1 MNIFAETKR
10 LVLREIL
17 PSDAAGLFELDSD
30 PEVHRYLGNK
40 PVKDKA
46 KIIEIIEF
54 IRQQYADNGIG
65 RWAVVDKVTGDF
77 MGWSGIK
84 LETNTTNG
92 HQNYY
97 DLGYRLI
104 RRYWG
109 QGIATESAIASLDYG
124 FQKLHIKEVHGAASC
139 ENAASNKILL
149 KTGLRFVESFQFE
162 GIACNWY
169 KMERAD
175 YLKLRSLSASGPDPQ
190 KKRNKN

>member
-17 PSDAAGLFELDSD
+17 PSDAEGLFELDSD

-46 KIIEIIEF
+46 KIFDIIAF

-124 FQKLHIKEVHGAASC
+124 FQKLHINEVYGAASC
-139 ENAASNKILL
+139 ENKASNKVLL
-149 KTGLRFVESFQFE
+149 KTGLRFVASFQFE
-162 GIACNWY
+162 GIDCNWY
-169 KMERAD
+169 KIERTD
-175 YLKLRSLSASGPDPQ
+175 YLKLRSLSTSGPDQ
-190 KKRNKN
+190 HR